1 MKKSIFFQS
10 RSRLKREKQRKRHGT
25 KPTSEVKQCGLI
37 KTSGKNKTNING
49 SFIVLRHNVC
59 VMIHEK
65 QKQKPRFYEVGFKA
79 MDERE
84 RVRQRESKERFFRGL
99 RENG

>member
-10 RSRLKREKQRKRHGT
+10 RSRLKREKQKKRHGT

-59 VMIHEK
+59 VMKNKNKNPGFMKWGSRQWMREK
-65 QKQKPRFYEVGFKA
+65 EL
-79 MDERE
+79 DRE
-84 RVRQRESKERFFRGL
+84 RAKKGFFEG
-99 RENG
+99 